1 MESRY
6 SDPTSGPPPHAGP
19 PHHPGSRHHVGPL
32 HPLGSP
38 HHSSAV
44 CHVAA
49 RALAAALAFLP
60 GAAAHAHSTL
70 PSLPITQDQSFE
82 VFEAS
87 IPDLQEAM
95 ADGRVTAVQLVDAYL
110 ARISAYDQGGPALN
124 SMVYLN
130 PNARAQAAALDQ
142 ERALRGTRGPLHGIP
157 IILKDNYDTA
167 DLPTSGG
174 SIALAG
180 MLPPDD
186 AFQVRKLR
194 EAGAVILGKSN
205 MHELA
210 AGITTISSVGG
221 QTRNPYDPS
230 RNPGGSS
237 GGTGAAIAAS
247 FAAIGWGSDTCGS
260 IRIPASHH
268 NLFGLRPTKGL
279 SSIDGIIPLSHTQD
293 VGGPLART
301 ATDLAI
307 GLDATIGADAAD
319 PATRIL
325 ADRPLPGFVDA
336 LDAEALQGARLG
348 VLTMLFGEAT
358 EDREHAE
365 LVRAALDSMSEAG
378 AELIDIEIPGLDSI
392 LSGSSMIG
400 LEFKW
405 DLIDYLAVTPA
416 AQVKSLQDILDR
428 GLYHVRLEA
437 NFRRRAATE
446 EMDSVA
452 YSRAMAK
459 RAAARD
465 AVLATMDELSLDALV
480 YPTIRRRAAQ
490 IGDPQR
496 GSNCQLSA
504 TTGLPALSVPAGF
517 TSAGLPTGLEL
528 LGGPLED
535 ARLLALGFAYEQS
548 TQPRRAPG
556 RTPPLE
562 DGRAPEP
569 VTFVVVAQG
578 GRATAQVLFSW
589 DVGTSA
595 LSYEATVS
603 GIPAEEIRGV
613 GLHRAQRDQ
622 EGGVIYRLS
631 GPVGQEMSGTIT
643 LSAGGREALMG
654 GDLYLRLYSA
664 EVPSD
669 GPRAPLPVP

>member
-1 MESRY
+1 MKSRF
-6 SDPTSGPPPHAGP
+6 SDRKSGSQHHAGSP
-19 PHHPGSRHHVGPL
+19 RNT
-32 HPLGSP
+32 GSP
-38 HHSSAV
+38 RHLV
-44 CHVAA
+44 GRVLVG
-49 RALAAALAFLP
+49 RVLAAVLVFAPGVFVP
-60 GAAAHAHSTL
+60 GAAAHAHSTIPAL
-70 PSLPITQDQSFE
+70 PVTQEQRVE

-95 ADGRVTAVQLVDAYL
+95 ATGRVTAVQLVDAYL
-110 ARISAYDQGGPALN
+110 ARISAYDSGGPELN
-124 SMVYLN
+124 SMLHLN

-142 ERALRGTRGPLHGIP
+142 ERALRGARGPLHGIP

-167 DLPTSGG
+167 DLTTSGG

-180 MLPPDD
+180 TIPPDD

-194 EAGAVILGKSN
+194 AAGAVILGKSN

-210 AGITTISSVGG
+210 LGITTISSFGG

-325 ADRPLPGFVDA
+325 ADRALPGFVDG

-348 VLTMLFGEAT
+348 VLTMLLGDVA
-358 EDREHAE
+358 DDQEHTR
-365 LVRAALDSMSEAG
+365 LVRAALERMSESG
-378 AELIDIEIPGLDSI
+378 AEIIDVEIPGLDSI
-392 LSGSSMIG
+392 LSGSSLIG
-400 LEFKW
+400 HEFKW
-405 DLIDYLAVTPA
+405 DLIDYLAATPGA
-416 AQVKSLQDILDR
+416 PVGSLQDILDG

-437 NFRRRAATE
+437 AFRRRAEPAQR
-446 EMDSVA
+446 DSAA
-452 YSRAMAK
+452 YHGAMAK
-459 RAAARD
+459 RIAARD
-465 AVLATMDELSLDALV
+465 TVLATMDALSLDALV
-480 YPTIRRRAAQ
+480 YPTIRRRAAR

-517 TSAGLPTGLEL
+517 TGAGLPAGMEL
-528 LGGPLED
+528 LGRPLED
-535 ARLLALGFAYEQS
+535 ARLLALGFAFEQS
-548 TQPRRAPG
+548 VQPRRAPA

-562 DGRAPEP
+562 DGRPPEP
-569 VTFVVVAQG
+569 VAFEVSAMG
-578 GRATAQVLFSW
+578 GGATARVLFSW
-589 DVGTSA
+589 NVVTSA

-603 GIPAEEIRGV
+603 GIPAAEILGV
-613 GLHRAQRDQ
+613 GLHRAQAER

-631 GPVGQEMSGTIT
+631 GPVDPIASGTIT
-643 LSAGGREALMG
+643 LNARDRQALAE
-654 GDLYLRLYSA
+654 GDLYLRLYTMA
-664 EVPSD
+664 VPAG
-669 GPRAPLPVP
+669 GPRSLLPVP

>member
-1 MESRY
+1 MESRF
-6 SDPTSGPPPHAGP
+6 SNPISSSRRNLLLRASLART
-19 PHHPGSRHHVGPL
+19 GS
-32 HPLGSP
+32 
-38 HHSSAV
+38 
-44 CHVAA
+44 
-49 RALAAALAFLP
+49 LAAALAFAPTAMVHAYSALP
-60 GAAAHAHSTL
+60 TPPA
-70 PSLPITQDQSFE
+70 TQDQGVE

-87 IPDLQEAM
+87 IPDLQAAM
-95 ADGRVTAVQLVDAYL
+95 ANGRVTSLQLVDAYL
-110 ARISAYDQGGPALN
+110 ARIDAYDRGGPALN

-142 ERALRGTRGPLHGIP
+142 ERTLRGARGPLHGIP

-167 DLPTSGG
+167 DMPTSGG

-180 MLPPDD
+180 MIPPDD

-194 EAGAVILGKSN
+194 DAGAIIIGKSN

-210 AGITTISSVGG
+210 AGITTISSLGG

-260 IRIPASHH
+260 IRIPASHN

-301 ATDLAI
+301 VIDLAV
-307 GLDATIGADAAD
+307 GLDATLGADPAD

-325 ADRPLPGFVDA
+325 ADRVLPGFVDG
-336 LDAEALQGARLG
+336 LDAEALRGARLG
-348 VLTMLFGEAT
+348 VLTMLLGDAT
-358 EDREHAE
+358 EDQEHSQMVRE
-365 LVRAALDSMSEAG
+365 ALERMGEAG
-378 AELIDIEIPGLDSI
+378 AEIIDIEIPGLDSI
-392 LSGSSMIG
+392 LSESSMIG
-400 LEFKW
+400 HEFKW
-405 DLIDYLAVTPA
+405 DLIDYLAATPGA
-416 AQVKSLQDILDR
+416 PVGSLQDILDR

-437 NFRRRAATE
+437 GFRRRASLE
-446 EMDSVA
+446 QRDSAA
-452 YSRAMAK
+452 YHTAVAK
-459 RAAARD
+459 RAEARD
-465 AVLATMDELSLDALV
+465 TVLATMDELALDAVV
-480 YPTIRRRAAQ
+480 YPTIRRRAAR

-517 TSAGLPTGLEL
+517 TDAGLPTGIEL
-528 LGGPLED
+528 LGRPLED
-535 ARLLALGFAYEQS
+535 ARLLALGFAFEQS
-548 TQPRRAPG
+548 AQPRRPPA

-562 DGRAPEP
+562 GGRAPDP
-569 VTFVVVAQG
+569 VAFEVAVQG
-578 GRATAQVLFSW
+578 GRAAARVLFSW
-589 DVGTSA
+589 DVATSA

-603 GIPAEEIRGV
+603 GIAAEEIRGV
-613 GLHRAQRDQ
+613 GLHRAQTDQ
-622 EGGVIYRLS
+622 MGGVIYRLS
-631 GPVGQEMSGTIT
+631 GPTDREASGTIT
-643 LSAGGREALMG
+643 LNAGERDALMG
-654 GDLYLRLYSA
+654 GDLYLRLYTTGG
-664 EVPSD
+664 PSG

>member
-1 MESRY
+1 MESRF
-6 SDPTSGPPPHAGP
+6 SDPTSGPPHQPGP
-19 PHHPGSRHHVGPL
+19 PHHFGPPGQ
-32 HPLGSP
+32 
-38 HHSSAV
+38 
-44 CHVAA
+44 VAA
-49 RALAAALAFLP
+49 RVLAAALALVP

-70 PSLPITQDQSFE
+70 PTLPIIQDQGVE

-87 IPDLQEAM
+87 ITDLQEAM
-95 ADGRVTAVQLVDAYL
+95 SDGRVTAVQLVDAYL

-124 SMVYLN
+124 SMVYVN
-130 PNARAQAAALDQ
+130 PNARAQAVALDQ
-142 ERALRGTRGPLHGIP
+142 ERALRGARGPLHGIP

-167 DLPTSGG
+167 DLPTSAG

-180 MLPPDD
+180 MIPPDD

-194 EAGAVILGKSN
+194 EAGAIILGKSN

-358 EDREHAE
+358 EDEEHAQ
-365 LVRAALDSMSEAG
+365 LVRAALDSMREAG

-392 LSGSSMIG
+392 LSESSLIG
-400 LEFKW
+400 HEFKW
-405 DLIDYLAVTPA
+405 DLIDYLAATPGAPVT
-416 AQVKSLQDILDR
+416 SLQDILDQ
-428 GLYHVRLEA
+428 GLYHVQLEA
-437 NFRRRAATE
+437 SFRRRAAMVE
-446 EMDSVA
+446 RDSTA
-452 YSRAMAK
+452 YDRAVAK
-459 RAAARD
+459 RGAARD
-465 AVLATMDELSLDALV
+465 AVLATMDEQSLDALV

-496 GSNCQLSA
+496 GSNCRLSA
-504 TTGLPALSVPAGF
+504 TTGFPALSVPAGF
-517 TSAGLPTGLEL
+517 TDAGLPTGLEL
-528 LGGPLED
+528 LGRPLED
-535 ARLLALGFAYEQS
+535 ARLLALGFSFEQS
-548 TQPRRAPG
+548 TQPRRAPA

-569 VTFVVVAQG
+569 VTFVVAAQG
-578 GRATAQVLFSW
+578 GRATVHVLFSW
-589 DVGTSA
+589 DVGRSA

-603 GIPAEEIRGV
+603 GIPAEEIHGV
-613 GLHRAQRDQ
+613 GLHQAQSDQ
-622 EGGVIYRLS
+622 AGGVIYRIA
-631 GPVGQEMSGTIT
+631 GPVGQETSGTIT
-643 LSAGGREALMG
+643 LNAGGREAFMG
-654 GDLYLRLYSA
+654 GDLYLRLYTT
-664 EVPSD
+664 EVPSG

>member
-1 MESRY
+1 MESTF
-6 SDPTSGPPPHAGP
+6 SDPTS
-19 PHHPGSRHHVGPL
+19 R
-32 HPLGSP
+32 PLG
-38 HHSSAV
+38 HLT
-44 CHVAA
+44 A
-49 RALAAALAFLP
+49 RALAAALAFVP

-70 PSLPITQDQSFE
+70 PTLPITQDQSVE

-110 ARISAYDQGGPALN
+110 ARISAYDREGPALN

-142 ERALRGTRGPLHGIP
+142 ERALRGARGPLHGIP

-180 MLPPDD
+180 MIPPDD

-260 IRIPASHH
+260 IRIPSSHH

-301 ATDLAI
+301 TTDLAI

-325 ADRPLPGFVDA
+325 ADRPLPEFVDG

-348 VLTMLFGEAT
+348 VLTMLFGDAP
-358 EDREHAE
+358 EDQEHAQ
-365 LVRAALDSMSEAG
+365 LVRAALDSMKEAG
-378 AELIDIEIPGLDSI
+378 ADLIDIEIPGLDSI
-392 LSGSSMIG
+392 LSGSSLIG
-400 LEFKW
+400 HEFKW
-405 DLIDYLAVTPA
+405 DMIDYLAATPG
-416 AQVKSLQDILDR
+416 AQVRSLQDILDR
-428 GLYHVRLEA
+428 GLYHVQLEA
-437 NFRRRAATE
+437 TFRRRAAAE
-446 EMDSVA
+446 QRDSAA
-452 YSRAMAK
+452 YHLAVAK
-459 RAAARD
+459 RAAAREV
-465 AVLATMDELSLDALV
+465 VLATMDELSLDAV
-480 YPTIRRRAAQ
+480 AYPTIRRRAAQ

-504 TTGLPALSVPAGF
+504 TTGFPALSVPAGF
-517 TSAGLPTGLEL
+517 TDAGLPTGLEL
-528 LGGPLED
+528 LGRPLED
-535 ARLLALGFAYEQS
+535 ARLLALGFAFEQS

-562 DGRAPEP
+562 DGQPPEP
-569 VTFVVVAQG
+569 VTFVVAAQG
-578 GRATAQVLFSW
+578 GRATAHVLFSW

-595 LSYEATVS
+595 LSYEATIS
-603 GIPAEEIRGV
+603 GIQETEIRGLA
-613 GLHRAQRDQ
+613 LHRAQRER
-622 EGGVIYRLS
+622 EGGVIYSFS
-631 GPVGQEMSGTIT
+631 GPGSRVASGTIT
-643 LSAGGREALMG
+643 LNARDREALVG
-654 GDLYLRLYSA
+654 GDLYVRLYTTES
-664 EVPSD
+664 PSG

>member
-1 MESRY
+1 MESRS
-6 SDPTSGPPPHAGP
+6 SDPTSGSP
-19 PHHPGSRHHVGPL
+19 RHLVR
-32 HPLGSP
+32 
-38 HHSSAV
+38 
-44 CHVAA
+44 
-49 RALAAALAFLP
+49 RALATAFLLVP
-60 GAAAHAHSTL
+60 GTAHAYSTL
-70 PSLPITQDQSFE
+70 PTFPITQGQGIE

-95 ADGRVTAVQLVDAYL
+95 SDGRVTSVQLVDAYL
-110 ARISAYDQGGPALN
+110 ARINAYDRGGPALN

-130 PNARAQAAALDQ
+130 ANARAQAAALDQ
-142 ERALRGTRGPLHGIP
+142 ERALGGARGPLHGIP

-180 MLPPDD
+180 MIPPDD

-210 AGITTISSVGG
+210 AGITSISSVGG

-325 ADRPLPGFVDA
+325 ADRPLPQFVTA
-336 LDAEALQGARLG
+336 LDSEALQGARLG
-348 VLTMLFGEAT
+348 ALTMLFGDAP
-358 EDREHAE
+358 EDQEHAR
-365 LVRAALDSMSEAG
+365 LVRSALDSMKEAG
-378 AELIDIEIPGLDSI
+378 AQIIDIEIPGLDSI
-392 LSGSSMIG
+392 LSGSSLIG

-405 DLIDYLAVTPA
+405 DLIDYLAATPA
-416 AQVKSLQDILDR
+416 AQVKSLQDLLDR
-428 GLYHVRLEA
+428 GLYHVRLED
-437 NFRRRAATE
+437 NFRRRAGTE
-446 EMDSVA
+446 EMDSAA
-452 YSRAMAK
+452 YDRAMAK
-459 RAAARD
+459 RAAARY
-465 AVLATMDELSLDALV
+465 AVLATMDELSLDAV
-480 YPTIRRRAAQ
+480 AYPTIRRRAAQ

-504 TTGLPALSVPAGF
+504 TTGLPALSVPVGF
-517 TSAGLPTGLEL
+517 TGAGLPTGLEL
-528 LGGPLED
+528 LGRPLED
-535 ARLLALGFAYEQS
+535 TRLLALGFAFEQS
-548 TQPRRAPG
+548 ARLRRAPG

-569 VTFVVVAQG
+569 VAFVVAAQG
-578 GRATAQVLFSW
+578 GGATAHVLFSW
-589 DVGTSA
+589 DVGQSA
-595 LSYEATVS
+595 LSYAVTIS
-603 GIPAEEIRGV
+603 GTQAAEIRGLS
-613 GLHRAQRDQ
+613 LHRAQKEQ

-631 GPVGQEMSGTIT
+631 GPSRQVASGTIT
-643 LSAGGREALMG
+643 LNARDREAWVA
-654 GDLYLRLYSA
+654 GDLYLRLYTTES
-664 EVPSD
+664 PSG
-669 GPRAPLPVP
+669 GPRAPLPLP

>member
-1 MESRY
+1 MESRF
-6 SDPTSGPPPHAGP
+6 SDSKSVSPPHVVRRA
-19 PHHPGSRHHVGPL
+19 RTATRTATVTATMTATMAVG
-32 HPLGSP
+32 
-38 HHSSAV
+38 
-44 CHVAA
+44 
-49 RALAAALAFLP
+49 LAFVP
-60 GAAAHAHSTL
+60 GAAAARAYGTL
-70 PSLPITQDQSFE
+70 PALPVTQDQSVE

-95 ADGRVTAVQLVDAYL
+95 SDGRVTAVQLVDAYL
-110 ARISAYDQGGPALN
+110 ARIGAYDHGGPALN
-124 SMVYLN
+124 SMIRLN

-142 ERALRGTRGPLHGIP
+142 ERALVGVRGPLHGIP
-157 IILKDNYDTA
+157 IILKDNYDVA

-180 MLPPDD
+180 MIPPDD
-186 AFQVRKLR
+186 AFQVGKLR
-194 EAGAVILGKSN
+194 EAGAVIIGKSN

-210 AGITTISSVGG
+210 YGITTISSVGG

-307 GLDATIGADAAD
+307 GLDATIGVDAAD

-325 ADRPLPGFVDA
+325 SDGPPPRFVDG

-348 VLTMLFGEAT
+348 VLTTLFGEAAD
-358 EDREHAE
+358 DREHARM
-365 LVRAALDSMSEAG
+365 VRSALDSMSAAG
-378 AELIDIEIPGLDSI
+378 AEIIDVEVPGLDSL
-392 LSGSSMIG
+392 LSGSSLIR

-405 DLIDYLAVTPA
+405 DLIDYLAATPDA
-416 AQVKSLQDILDR
+416 PVASLQDILDG
-428 GLYHVRLEA
+428 GLYHVRLEGI
-437 NFRRRAATE
+437 FRGNAATE
-446 EMDSVA
+446 ERNDA
-452 YSRAMAK
+452 AIARAMDK
-459 RAAARD
+459 RAAARA
-465 AVLATMDELSLDALV
+465 AVVATMDEQSLDALA
-480 YPTIRRRAAQ
+480 YPTIRRRAAR
-490 IGDPQR
+490 IGDPQG

-517 TSAGLPTGLEL
+517 TGAGLPVGLEL
-528 LGGPLED
+528 LGRPLQD
-535 ARLLALGFAYEQS
+535 ARLLALGYAFEQAFEL
-548 TQPRRAPG
+548 RRAPV

-562 DGRAPEP
+562 NGRAPEP
-569 VTFVVVAQG
+569 VAFEVAARG
-578 GRATAQVLFSW
+578 GRAAARVLFTW
-589 DVGTSA
+589 DVTTSS
-595 LSYEATVS
+595 LSYEVTVS
-603 GIPAEEIRGV
+603 GIPAPDILAV
-613 GLHRAQRDQ
+613 GLHRAQTER

-631 GPVGQEMSGTIT
+631 GPGGQVASGTIT
-643 LSAGGREALMG
+643 LNAGEREALMG
-654 GDLYLRLYSA
+654 RDFYVRLYTTESPA
-664 EVPSD
+664 G
-669 GPRAPLPVP
+669 GPRAPLPAP

>member
-1 MESRY
+1 MEPRFA
-6 SDPTSGPPPHAGP
+6 DPT
-19 PHHPGSRHHVGPL
+19 R
-32 HPLGSP
+32 GSP
-38 HHSSAV
+38 RHVVRRGLAV
-44 CHVAA
+44 AFAFVPVAV
-49 RALAAALAFLP
+49 
-60 GAAAHAHSTL
+60 HASSTL
-70 PSLPITQDQSFE
+70 PTLPVTQDQSVE

-95 ADGRVTAVQLVDAYL
+95 ADGRVTAAQLVDAYL
-110 ARISAYDQGGPALN
+110 ARIRAYDQGGPALN

-130 PNARAQAAALDQ
+130 PNARAHAAALDQ
-142 ERALRGTRGPLHGIP
+142 ERAVQGARGPLHGIP

-180 MLPPDD
+180 MIPPDD

-194 EAGAVILGKSN
+194 EAGAVIIGKSN

-210 AGITTISSVGG
+210 AGITTISSIGG

-260 IRIPASHH
+260 IRIPASHN

-301 ATDLAI
+301 VTDLAL
-307 GLDATIGADAAD
+307 GLDATIGADPAD
-319 PATRIL
+319 AATRIL
-325 ADRPLPGFVDA
+325 ANRPLPAFVDG
-336 LDAEALQGARLG
+336 LDAEALKGARIG
-348 VLTMLFGEAT
+348 VLTMLLGEAAD
-358 EDREHAE
+358 DREHTRLIRE
-365 LVRAALDSMSEAG
+365 ALERMSDAG
-378 AELIDIEIPGLDSI
+378 AEVIDIEIPGLDSI
-392 LSGSSMIG
+392 LSGSSLIG
-400 LEFKW
+400 HEFKW
-405 DLIDYLAVTPA
+405 DLIDYLAATPGA
-416 AQVKSLQDILDR
+416 PVGSLQDILDR
-428 GLYHVRLEA
+428 GLYHIQLEA
-437 NFRRRAATE
+437 TFRRRATTLQR
-446 EMDSVA
+446 DSAA
-452 YSRAMAK
+452 YRRAIAK

-465 AVLATMDELSLDALV
+465 AVLATMDDLSLDAMV

-517 TSAGLPTGLEL
+517 TRAGLPTGMEL
-528 LGGPLED
+528 LGRPLED
-535 ARLLALGFAYEQS
+535 ARLLALGFAFEQS
-548 TQPRRAPG
+548 VQPRHAPA

-569 VTFVVVAQG
+569 VTFEVAVQG
-578 GRATAQVLFSW
+578 GRAAALVLFSW
-589 DVGTSA
+589 DVATSA
-595 LSYEATVS
+595 LSYEATIS
-603 GIPAEEIRGV
+603 GIPVEEIRGV
-613 GLHRAQRDQ
+613 GLHRAQTNQ
-622 EGGVIYRLS
+622 EGGIIYRLS
-631 GPVGQEMSGTIT
+631 GPIDRRASGTIT
-643 LSAGGREALMG
+643 LNAGDREALMG
-654 GDLYLRLYSA
+654 GDLYLRLYTTQ
-664 EVPSD
+664 VPSD
-669 GPRAPLPVP
+669 GPRAPLSVP

>member
-1 MESRY
+1 MKSRF
-6 SDPTSGPPPHAGP
+6 SDRKS
-19 PHHPGSRHHVGPL
+19 
-32 HPLGSP
+32 GSP
-38 HHSSAV
+38 TNVVARARA
-44 CHVAA
+44 AA
-49 RALAAALAFLP
+49 RWAALSVALSVTLAVGLAFVP
-60 GAAAHAHSTL
+60 GAADAYSTVPAL
-70 PSLPITQDQSFE
+70 LVIQDQSIE

-95 ADGRVTAVQLVDAYL
+95 ADGRVTAVQLVEAYL

-124 SMVYLN
+124 SMIRLN

-157 IILKDNYDTA
+157 IILKDNYDTV

-180 MLPPDD
+180 MIPPDD

-205 MHELA
+205 LHELA
-210 AGITTISSVGG
+210 MGITTISSVGG

-301 ATDLAI
+301 AMDLAI
-307 GLDATIGADAAD
+307 GLDATIGADPAD

-325 ADRPLPGFVDA
+325 ADGPLPRFVEG
-336 LDAEALQGARLG
+336 LDAEALQGTRIG
-348 VLTMLFGEAT
+348 VLTQLFGDAAD
-358 EDREHAE
+358 DREHARI
-365 LVRAALDSMSEAG
+365 VRAALDSMSEAG
-378 AELIDIEIPGLDSI
+378 AEIIDVEIAGLDS
-392 LSGSSMIG
+392 LLAGSSLIG

-405 DLIDYLAVTPA
+405 DLIDYLAATPGA
-416 AQVKSLQDILDR
+416 PVSSLQDLLDR
-428 GLYHVRLEA
+428 GLYHVRLEGTI
-437 NFRRRAATE
+437 RRRAATE
-446 EMDSVA
+446 ERDSAA
-452 YSRAMAK
+452 YARAMDK

-465 AVLATMDELSLDALV
+465 AVVARMDELLLDALV
-480 YPTIRRRAAQ
+480 YPTIRRRAAR
-490 IGDPQR
+490 IGDPQG

-517 TSAGLPTGLEL
+517 SDLGLPAGLEL
-528 LGGPLED
+528 LGRPLQD
-535 ARLLALGFAYEQS
+535 ARLLGLGFAFEQAVK
-548 TQPRRAPG
+548 PRRAPVH
-556 RTPPLE
+556 TPPLE
-562 DGRAPEP
+562 NGRAPEP
-569 VTFVVVAQG
+569 VTFEVAAER
-578 GRATAQVLFSW
+578 GRATVHVLFSW
-589 DVGTSA
+589 DVTTSA
-595 LSYEATVS
+595 LSYEVTVS
-603 GIPAEEIRGV
+603 GISAAEILGV
-613 GLHRAQRDQ
+613 GLHQAQSEQ

-631 GPVGQEMSGTIT
+631 GPGGQAASGTIT
-643 LSAGGREALMG
+643 LNTGERTALMG
-654 GDLYLRLYSA
+654 HDLYLRLYTMES
-664 EVPSD
+664 PSG
-669 GPRAPLPVP
+669 GPRAPLSVP

>member
-1 MESRY
+1 MESRF
-6 SDPTSGPPPHAGP
+6 SDPKSGPPHQPGTTRHSRP
-19 PHHPGSRHHVGPL
+19 PSHVG
-32 HPLGSP
+32 
-38 HHSSAV
+38 
-44 CHVAA
+44 A
-49 RALAAALAFLP
+49 RALAAALALVP
-60 GAAAHAHSTL
+60 VAAHADSTL
-70 PSLPITQDQSFE
+70 PAPPIAQDQSVE

-110 ARISAYDQGGPALN
+110 ARISAYDQRGPALN
-124 SMVYLN
+124 SIVYLN

-142 ERALRGTRGPLHGIP
+142 ERARSGARGPLHGIP

-180 MLPPDD
+180 MIPPDD

-194 EAGAVILGKSN
+194 EAGAIILAKSN

-301 ATDLAI
+301 VTDLAI
-307 GLDATIGADAAD
+307 GLDATVGADPAD
-319 PATRIL
+319 PATRIM
-325 ADRPLPGFVDA
+325 ADRPPPRFVDG
-336 LDAEALQGARLG
+336 LDAEALKGARLG
-348 VLTMLFGEAT
+348 VLTMLFGEAV
-358 EDREHAE
+358 EDQEHAR
-365 LVRAALDSMSEAG
+365 LVRAALDAMGDAG
-378 AELIDIEIPGLDSI
+378 AEIVDIEIPGLDSI
-392 LSGSSMIG
+392 LSGSSLIG

-405 DLIDYLAVTPA
+405 DLIDYLAATPA
-416 AQVKSLQDILDR
+416 AQVSSLQDILDR
-428 GLYHVRLEA
+428 GLYHVRLEG
-437 NFRRRAATE
+437 NFRRRAAPQERDTA
-446 EMDSVA
+446 A
-452 YSRAMAK
+452 YNRAMVK

-465 AVLATMDELSLDALV
+465 VVLATMDELSLDAIA
-480 YPTIRRRAAQ
+480 YPTIRRRAAR
-490 IGDPQR
+490 IGDRQR

-504 TTGLPALSVPAGF
+504 ATGFPALSVPAGF
-517 TSAGLPTGLEL
+517 TGAGLPTGLEL
-528 LGGPLED
+528 LGRPLED

-548 TQPRRAPG
+548 VAPRRAPG
-556 RTPPLE
+556 RTPPLVG
-562 DGRAPEP
+562 GRAPHP
-569 VTFVVVAQG
+569 VDFVVAAVG
-578 GRATAQVLFSW
+578 GRASARVLFSW
-589 DVGTSA
+589 DVVTSA
-595 LSYEATVS
+595 LSYEVTVS
-603 GIPAEEIRGV
+603 GIPTAEILGT
-613 GLHRAQRDQ
+613 GLHRAQSER
-622 EGGVIYRLS
+622 EGGVIHNLS
-631 GPVGQEMSGTIT
+631 RPVRQVASGVIT
-643 LSAGGREALMG
+643 LSTRDRDALLKG
-654 GDLYLRLYSA
+654 ELYLRLYTMGS
-664 EVPSD
+664 PSG
-669 GPRAPLPVP
+669 GPRAPLRIP

>member
-1 MESRY
+1 MESRF
-6 SDPTSGPPPHAGP
+6 SDPTSGPLHHPDP
-19 PHHPGSRHHVGPL
+19 PHHSGPPGHL
-32 HPLGSP
+32 
-38 HHSSAV
+38 
-44 CHVAA
+44 AA
-49 RALAAALAFLP
+49 RALAAALAFVP

-70 PSLPITQDQSFE
+70 PTLPITQDQSVE
-82 VFEAS
+82 VFEAP

-110 ARISAYDQGGPALN
+110 ARISAYDQEGPALN

-142 ERALRGTRGPLHGIP
+142 ERALRGARGPLHGIP

-180 MLPPDD
+180 MIPPDD

-301 ATDLAI
+301 VTDLAI

-325 ADRPLPGFVDA
+325 EDRPLPGFVDG

-348 VLTMLFGEAT
+348 VLTMLFGDAA
-358 EDREHAE
+358 EDQKHAR
-365 LVRAALDSMSEAG
+365 LVRAALDRMGDAG
-378 AELIDIEIPGLDSI
+378 AKIIDIEVPGLDSI
-392 LSGSSMIG
+392 LSGSSLIG
-400 LEFKW
+400 HEFKW

-416 AQVKSLQDILDR
+416 AQVSSLQDILDR
-428 GLYHVRLEA
+428 GLYHVQLEA
-437 NFRRRAATE
+437 TFRRRAATDQG
-446 EMDSVA
+446 DSAA
-452 YSRAMAK
+452 YHRAVAK

-465 AVLATMDELSLDALV
+465 AVLATMDKLSLDALV
-480 YPTIRRRAAQ
+480 YPTIRRRAAR

-517 TSAGLPTGLEL
+517 TDAGHPTGLEL
-528 LGGPLED
+528 LGRPLED
-535 ARLLALGFAYEQS
+535 ARLLALGFAFEQS

-569 VTFVVVAQG
+569 VTFVVAAQG
-578 GRATAQVLFSW
+578 DRATAHVLFSW

-603 GIPAEEIRGV
+603 GIPAEEIHGV
-613 GLHRAQRDQ
+613 GLHRAQSDQ
-622 EGGVIYRLS
+622 QGGIIYRLS
-631 GPVGQEMSGTIT
+631 GPVGQETSGTIT
-643 LSAGGREALMG
+643 LNAGGREALMG
-654 GDLYLRLYSA
+654 GDLYLRLYTR
-664 EVPSD
+664 EVPSG

>member
-1 MESRY
+1 MESRF
-6 SDPTSGPPPHAGP
+6 SDPNSGRPHHPGP
-19 PHHPGSRHHVGPL
+19 PHHS
-32 HPLGSP
+32 GSP
-38 HHSSAV
+38 GQ
-44 CHVAA
+44 VAA
-49 RALAAALAFLP
+49 RALATVLAFVP

-70 PSLPITQDQSFE
+70 PTLPITQDQSVE

-87 IPDLQEAM
+87 ITELQEAM
-95 ADGRVTAVQLVDAYL
+95 SDGRVTAVQLVDAYL

-142 ERALRGTRGPLHGIP
+142 ERALRGARGPLHGIP

-180 MLPPDD
+180 MIPPDD

-301 ATDLAI
+301 AMDLAI
-307 GLDATIGADAAD
+307 GLDATIGADEAD

-325 ADRPLPGFVDA
+325 ADRALPGFVDA
-336 LDAEALQGARLG
+336 LDAEALQGVRLG
-348 VLTMLFGEAT
+348 VLTMLFGEAR
-358 EDREHAE
+358 EDEEHAE
-365 LVRAALDSMSEAG
+365 LVRAALDSMREAG

-392 LSGSSMIG
+392 LSGSGLIG
-400 LEFKW
+400 HEFKW
-405 DLIDYLAVTPA
+405 DLIDYLAATPA
-416 AQVKSLQDILDR
+416 AQVGSLQDILDR

-446 EMDSVA
+446 VRESAA
-452 YSRAMAK
+452 YHRAVAK

-465 AVLATMDELSLDALV
+465 AVLTTMDELSLDALA

-504 TTGLPALSVPAGF
+504 ATGFPALSVPAGF
-517 TSAGLPTGLEL
+517 TGAGLPTGLEL
-528 LGGPLED
+528 LGRPLED
-535 ARLLALGFAYEQS
+535 ARLLALGFAFEQS

-562 DGRAPEP
+562 DGRAPAP
-569 VTFVVVAQG
+569 VTFVAAAQG
-578 GRATAQVLFSW
+578 GRATAHVLFSW

-595 LSYEATVS
+595 LSYVATVS
-603 GIPAEEIRGV
+603 GISAEEIHGV

-622 EGGVIYRLS
+622 EGGVIYRIS
-631 GPVGQEMSGTIT
+631 GPGGQEASGTIT
-643 LSAGGREALMG
+643 LNAEGGEALMG
-654 GDLYLRLYSA
+654 GDLYLRLYTTEA
-664 EVPSD
+664 PSG
-669 GPRAPLPVP
+669 GPRAPLRVP

>member
-1 MESRY
+1 MESSF
-6 SDPTSGPPPHAGP
+6 SDRTSGP
-19 PHHPGSRHHVGPL
+19 PHHPGPPRHPGPPAL
-32 HPLGSP
+32 F
-38 HHSSAV
+38 
-44 CHVAA
+44 AA
-49 RALAAALAFLP
+49 RALAAALAFVP

-70 PSLPITQDQSFE
+70 PTLPITQDQSVE

-130 PNARAQAAALDQ
+130 PNARAQAAALDR
-142 ERALRGTRGPLHGIP
+142 ERALRGARGPLHGIP

-180 MLPPDD
+180 MIPPDD

-230 RNPGGSS
+230 RIPGGSS

-307 GLDATIGADAAD
+307 GLDATIGADEAD

-325 ADRPLPGFVDA
+325 ADRLLPGFVDA
-336 LDAEALQGARLG
+336 LDAEALQGVRLG

-358 EDREHAE
+358 EDEEHAQ
-365 LVRAALDSMSEAG
+365 LVRAALDSMREGG
-378 AELIDIEIPGLDSI
+378 AELVDIEIPGLDSI
-392 LSGSSMIG
+392 LSGSGLIG
-400 LEFKW
+400 HEFKW
-405 DLIDYLAVTPA
+405 DLIDYLAVTPGA
-416 AQVKSLQDILDR
+416 PVGSLQDILDQ
-428 GLYHVRLEA
+428 GLYHVQLEA
-437 NFRRRAATE
+437 SFRRRAATAE
-446 EMDSVA
+446 RDSAA
-452 YSRAMAK
+452 YERAVAK

-517 TSAGLPTGLEL
+517 TDAGLPTGLEL
-528 LGGPLED
+528 LGRPLED
-535 ARLLALGFAYEQS
+535 ARLLALGFAFEQS
-548 TQPRRAPG
+548 TQPRRAPAH
-556 RTPPLE
+556 TPPLE

-569 VTFVVVAQG
+569 VTFVVAAQG
-578 GRATAQVLFSW
+578 GRATAHVLFSW
-589 DVGTSA
+589 DVSTSA

-603 GIPAEEIRGV
+603 GIPAEEIHGV

-631 GPVGQEMSGTIT
+631 GPVGQEASGTIT
-643 LSAGGREALMG
+643 LNAGGREAFMG
-654 GDLYLRLYSA
+654 GDLYLRLYTT
-664 EVPSD
+664 EVPSG

>member
-1 MESRY
+1 MESRF
-6 SDPTSGPPPHAGP
+6 SDPKS
-19 PHHPGSRHHVGPL
+19 
-32 HPLGSP
+32 GSP
-38 HHSSAV
+38 TKFGGR
-44 CHVAA
+44 A
-49 RALAAALAFLP
+49 RAAALAVGLALVP
-60 GAAAHAHSTL
+60 GATAQAASALPTL
-70 PSLPITQDQSFE
+70 PFTLDQTVE

-87 IPDLQEAM
+87 ITELQEAM
-95 ADGRVTAVQLVDAYL
+95 ADGRVTSVQLVDAYL
-110 ARISAYDQGGPALN
+110 ARITAYDHEGPALN
-124 SMVYLN
+124 SMLHLN

-142 ERALRGTRGPLHGIP
+142 ERAIRGSRGPLHGIP

-180 MLPPDD
+180 VIPPDD
-186 AFQVRKLR
+186 AFQVQKLR

-210 AGITTISSVGG
+210 LGITTISSGGG

-301 ATDLAI
+301 VTDLAI
-307 GLDATIGADAAD
+307 GLDATIGADAND

-325 ADRPLPGFVDA
+325 ADRPLPGFVDG

-348 VLTMLFGEAT
+348 VLTMLFGDAP
-358 EDREHAE
+358 EDQEHAR
-365 LVRAALDSMSEAG
+365 LVRAALDRMSELG
-378 AELIDIEIPGLDSI
+378 AEIIDIEIPGLDSI
-392 LSGSSMIG
+392 LSGSSLIG

-405 DLIDYLAVTPA
+405 DLIDYLAATPGA
-416 AQVKSLQDILDR
+416 RVGSLQEILDR
-428 GLYHVRLEA
+428 GLYHVQLEGS
-437 NFRRRAATE
+437 FRRRAAPQE
-446 EMDSVA
+446 RDSAA
-452 YSRAMAK
+452 YGRAVAK
-459 RAAARD
+459 RAEARN
-465 AVLATMDELSLDALV
+465 AVLATMDALSLDAV
-480 YPTIRRRAAQ
+480 AYPTIRRTAAR

-517 TSAGLPTGLEL
+517 TGAGLPAGLEL
-528 LGGPLED
+528 LGRPLAD
-535 ARLLALGFAYEQS
+535 ARLLALGFAFEQS

-562 DGRAPEP
+562 NGRAPEP
-569 VTFVVVAQG
+569 VAFVVAVQG
-578 GRATAQVLFSW
+578 GRATTHVLFSW
-589 DVGTSA
+589 DVTTSA
-595 LSYEATVS
+595 LSYELTAS
-603 GIPAEEIRGV
+603 GIPAAETLGV
-613 GLHRAQRDQ
+613 GLHRAQTER
-622 EGGVIYRLS
+622 EGGIIYRLS
-631 GPVGQEMSGTIT
+631 GPGSQVASGAIT
-643 LSAGGREALMG
+643 LSARDREALMG
-654 GDLYLRLYSA
+654 GDLYLRLYTS
-664 EVPSD
+664 ESPSG
-669 GPRAPLPVP
+669 GPRASLSVP